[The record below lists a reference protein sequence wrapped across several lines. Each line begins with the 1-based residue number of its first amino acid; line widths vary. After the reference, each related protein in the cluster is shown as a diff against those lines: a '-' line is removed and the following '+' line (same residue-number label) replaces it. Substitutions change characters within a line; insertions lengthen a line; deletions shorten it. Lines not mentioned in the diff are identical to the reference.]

1 MPQFFGKYA
10 GTVDQNFDPLGKGR
24 LLVKVP
30 AVFGDG
36 TVWATP
42 CVPYAGPNVGFFA
55 MPPKNADVWIEFE
68 AGDPNCPIW
77 SGCFWKDDRSAP
89 VSVSPMAAKKK
100 MLKTDSCTLTLD
112 DTPAMGGI
120 TIEFGALKIEIKS
133 QGIEIT
139 DGQGATIKL
148 TGPQVT
154 INNGALEVK

>member
-1 MPQFFGKYA
+1 MPQVFGKYA
-10 GTVDQNFDPLGKGR
+10 GTVEQNFDPFGKGR

-30 AVFGDG
+30 AVFGNG

-55 MPPKNADVWIEFE
+55 MPPKDTPVWVEFE

-89 VSVSPMAAKKK
+89 VSVSPVAEKKK
-100 MLKTDSCTLTLD
+100 VLKTESCTLTLD
-112 DTPAMGGI
+112 DTPGLGGI
-120 TIEFGALKIEIKS
+120 TIEFGILKIEIKS

-139 DGQGATIKL
+139 DGQGASIKL
-148 TGPQVT
+148 TGPQVS
-154 INNGALEVK
+154 INGNALEVT